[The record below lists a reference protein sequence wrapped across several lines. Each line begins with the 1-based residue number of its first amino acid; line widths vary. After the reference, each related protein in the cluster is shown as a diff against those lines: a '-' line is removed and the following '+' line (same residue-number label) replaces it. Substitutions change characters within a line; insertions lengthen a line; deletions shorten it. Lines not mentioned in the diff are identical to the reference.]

1 MHGRCRYLDVLVSL
15 NPSLLIVEYNWRKGC
30 VLQPALLIYQES
42 PNLKND
48 LDFREHHCLLW
59 TCHVGSLVAKRQIC
73 LARFGKMAKTLGGNF
88 QFGHL
93 RDLDVKQ
100 IWDQF
105 RYIEY
110 WWLNPVILNIG
121 PQPPTS
127 SDPVQTLLEALAAMD
142 GSGSPSPLQC

>member
-1 MHGRCRYLDVLVSL
+1 MTWISESITASFGHVISGHWL
-15 NPSLLIVEYNWRKGC
+15 PSVRK
-30 VLQPALLIYQES
+30 
-42 PNLKND
+42 
-48 LDFREHHCLLW
+48 
-59 TCHVGSLVAKRQIC
+59 TIC

-110 WWLNPVILNIG
+110 WWLNPVILNTGHSWTITTN
-121 PQPPTS
+121 QF
-127 SDPVQTLLEALAAMD
+127 
-142 GSGSPSPLQC
+142 